1 MFKRLKSCIMKLWNS
16 IVFKMLGLS
25 LLLVAHPCV
34 ATEVTDIDTMQVVR
48 AEIRNEP
55 FMKLLDKHVI
65 RRAIKSGKDGADY
78 NIFVRALCDT
88 DLITVS
94 IEPGTSTPVKDV
106 ALKADINNYN
116 VYFDNKSGSM
126 FTHPLM
132 ETDEIIAT
140 SIAPSEGVDNQTDYW
155 AFRVDYVNRDI
166 IGFSLLDKRM
176 DDESHERRLSN
187 IYDGDR
193 FFGDKMDYP
202 SSDCEVQLPLV
213 KIDNPEIRD
222 IVGNNILCYAKEHHM
237 TNDCYDLFIRTSE
250 VMPLDIC
257 TDTIR
262 RVEFDLEHTAHMVYG
277 AVYAVAIVDG
287 YHIYFDKA
295 SARQHTR
302 PLDESKNV
310 SLRPDRNSPERT
322 SLWVYEF
329 GLPLYYGS
337 EMNVRLIKTEYQR
350 SESKEH
356 YLYTNRHI
364 LPLINA
370 RTY

>member
-1 MFKRLKSCIMKLWNS
+1 MDSNRIKLQHY
-16 IVFKMLGLS
+16 VLVKMVALI

-34 ATEVTDIDTMQVVR
+34 ATEATDIDTMQVIR

-55 FMKLLDKHVI
+55 FMKLLDKYVVSH
-65 RRAIKSGKDGADY
+65 AINSGKDGSDY

-94 IEPGTSTPVKDV
+94 IEPVTSTPVKDV
-106 ALKADINNYN
+106 ALKTDINNYN
-116 VYFDNKSGSM
+116 VYFDNKSGYM
-126 FTHPLM
+126 FMHPLM

-140 SIAPSEGVDNQTDYW
+140 SITPSEGVDNQTDYW
-155 AFRVDYVNRDI
+155 TFRVDYVNRDI
-166 IGFSLLDKRM
+166 TGFSLLDKRM

-222 IVGNNILCYAKEHHM
+222 IVGNNILRYAKEHHM
-237 TNDCYDLFIRTSE
+237 ANDCYDLFIRTSE

-262 RVEFDLEHTAHMVYG
+262 RVEFDLEQTAHMAYG

-295 SARQHTR
+295 SARQYTR
-302 PLDESKNV
+302 PLDELKNV

-322 SLWVYEF
+322 CLWVYEF
-329 GLPLYYGS
+329 GLPLYSGS

-350 SESKEH
+350 PESKEH